1 MNAERLP
8 TTYCCTDPPGSE
20 RPPSQRSSPKSLAW
34 RSASPQGRPLSM
46 AGRWRRSSP
55 TSRHA
60 RCSSLMRSTALG
72 ERSKRCSIPQ
82 WKIAPLTSLLATAD
96 RHSRCD
102 STLPHSPLSALR
114 LASACS
120 LHRSVIA
127 SVLSSASTST
137 TTLISQQ
144 SFDAPPASSESRS
157 PLMPLR

>member
-8 TTYCCTDPPGSE
+8 TTSCCTDPQGSE
-20 RPPSQRSSPKSLAW
+20 RPPWQRSSPKSLAW

-46 AGRWRRSSP
+46 VGRWRRSSP

-60 RCSSLMRSTALG
+60 RCSSLMRSTALA

-82 WKIAPLTSLLATAD
+82 WKIAPSTSSSATVD
-96 RHSRCD
+96 RRSRCD
-102 STLPHSPLSALR
+102 STLPHSPSSVPR
-114 LASACS
+114 RASACS
-120 LHRSVIA
+120 LRRCVIA
-127 SVLSSASTST
+127 SVLCSASTST
-137 TTLISQQ
+137 TTLISLQ